1 MQTEQSGKP
10 AAVVDRIVDGKLEKF
25 FAETCLLEQPFI
37 REPSKTVEQL
47 VKEAVA
53 RTGENIMVRRFS
65 RFQIGEGEGAE
76 EKAE

>member
-1 MQTEQSGKP
+1 VQTEQSGKP